1 MTKHSQLLSGTLKM
15 IYPFVLIFGF
25 YVIVNGHI
33 TPGGGFQG
41 GAILAAVFV
50 IKYLVVP
57 ELTIRIHTLKKI
69 EKYAYSLI
77 LFVPIVFL
85 FGVLKIENILYNQI
99 YLVVLNVLIGIKV
112 WCGLSILFF
121 RFIYYERN

>member
-1 MTKHSQLLSGTLKM
+1 M
-15 IYPFVLIFGF
+15 IYPFILIFGF
-25 YVIVNGHI
+25 YVIINGHV

-41 GAILAAVFV
+41 GAILASVFV
-50 IKYLVVP
+50 IKYFVVP
-57 ELTIRIHTLKKI
+57 ELTIRIYTLKKI
-69 EKYAYSLI
+69 EKYVYSLI
-77 LFVPIVFL
+77 LLIPIVFL

-99 YLVVLNVLIGIKV
+99 YLVAINVLIGIKV